1 MAGEGGGHEEDDDH
15 HPPHHEAWYIMIMST
30 QTYISG
36 ASGENVKSS
45 SPNVASSFCHS
56 AGISDKN
63 NEDDKDDN
71 ADVDDDNYNYDD
83 GDGGDDDDDDDD
95 QVMVPGEWGEEACG
109 LPIQQVLSCHQK
121 CHHQKYQNVIIVI
134 SLLSSS

>member
-56 AGISDKN
+56 AGFGN
-63 NEDDKDDN
+63 NDYDFEDDNHKSY
-71 ADVDDDNYNYDD
+71 VELQ
-83 GDGGDDDDDDDD
+83 D
-95 QVMVPGEWGEEACG
+95 QWNGPYFF
-109 LPIQQVLSCHQK
+109 LRKSYLQF
-121 CHHQKYQNVIIVI
+121 NI
-134 SLLSSS
+134 SY